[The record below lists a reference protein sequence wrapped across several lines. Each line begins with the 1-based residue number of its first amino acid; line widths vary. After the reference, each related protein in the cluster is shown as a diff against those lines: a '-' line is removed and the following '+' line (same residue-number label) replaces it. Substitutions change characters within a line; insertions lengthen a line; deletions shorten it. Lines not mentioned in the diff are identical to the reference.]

1 MVVFPEDKPIIRNI
15 HASYV
20 DMAKLVAYYQQHMD
34 SGCIHLQAAQAEG
47 ILFFN
52 RQDVVNSHYS
62 DDSRNLDGK
71 AAQDWLL
78 QPSASGDMHIHVY
91 EIPAEQQAFWSQ
103 MQSAV
108 AIYSNLSTD
117 FTDLVKLLKKMA
129 VEKLTGYIDVN
140 LTQPGEQGRI
150 FLVDGKFIGGSYAWA
165 TGRLLPGREDLE
177 VLIHKT
183 SQAEGTFNVFSIAPP
198 AREAV
203 GAAPSTPQP
212 ADDQQALAQLLS
224 LFEQM
229 VSECKTAKGDFQ
241 TYLKKKFVQ
250 NVDRYAF
257 LDPFAAEF
265 DYHDGAITFSGNVD
279 DALLAE
285 GIIVALA
292 GLADDLNLKKMLPPR
307 LKTWQK
313 RFGDNFRQWGLA
325 NYFPSAG

>member
-1 MVVFPEDKPIIRNI
+1 MVVFPEDKPVIRNI

-34 SGCIHLQAAQAEG
+34 SGCIHLQAAKAEG

-52 RQDVVNSHYS
+52 HQGVVNSHYS

-78 QPSASGDMHIHVY
+78 QPPASGDMHIHVY

-117 FTDLVKLLKKMA
+117 FTDLVKLLRKMA
-129 VEKLTGYIDVN
+129 VEKLTGYIDVI
-140 LTQPGEQGRI
+140 LAQPGEQGRI
-150 FLVDGKFIGGSYAWA
+150 FLVDGKFIGGSYDWA
-165 TGRLLPGREDLE
+165 TSRLLPGKEDLE
-177 VLIHKT
+177 VLIRKT
-183 SQAEGTFNVFSIAPP
+183 AQVEGTFNVFSIAQP
-198 AREAV
+198 AREAD
-203 GAAPSTPQP
+203 GATPSASQS
-212 ADDQQALAQLLS
+212 ADDQEALAQLLS

-241 TYLKKKFVQ
+241 TYLKKKFVE

-257 LDPFAAEF
+257 LDPFTAEF
-265 DYHDGAITFSGNVD
+265 DYHDGAISFSGNVD

-285 GIIVALA
+285 GIVAALA
-292 GLADDLNLKKMLPPR
+292 GLTDDLNLNELLPPR
-307 LKTWQK
+307 LKAWKK
-313 RFGDNFRQWGLA
+313 RFGDNFKQWALA
-325 NYFPSAG
+325 DYFPSAG